1 VFIDRSS
8 SDETMPRDIPV
19 GNGSLLVTFDAHYRV
34 RDVYYPHVGRHNHTE
49 GHVQRFGLWVDGT
62 FSWVDEAG
70 WERDLRYAPDTMVT
84 DVRLTSRRLDLELRC
99 RDAVDYFS
107 PVFFREITVVD
118 LAGRP
123 RDVRIFL
130 HHDYSIDGTPVGDTV
145 MFAPATGGL
154 IHYKDDTFFLFNGR
168 DDARSGVRHFACG
181 TKRIGG
187 AEGTWRDAEDGHLAG
202 HAVAQGMVD
211 STIGFD
217 LRIKAGGAGRITT
230 WIAAG
235 GDVPEVVA
243 LNDKILQKTPQRMMD
258 RTAAYW
264 RLWATKEPLDFAPL
278 PASLRDFYT
287 RSQLVL
293 RTQIDESG
301 AILAANDSDI
311 QHFAGD
317 HYSYMW
323 PRDGALVT
331 HALGLAGQSELSRSF
346 FRFCDRILDDRG
358 YFLHKYNPTGSLA
371 STWHPNLLDGEQVLP
386 IQQDETA
393 LVVWAL
399 REHFL
404 RFRDVEFIK
413 PLYQSMV
420 VATGN
425 WMLAHRDHHGLPRPS
440 WDLWE
445 ERRGIHVF
453 TVGATIGALE
463 AAAAFCRDMGAD
475 DNAAR
480 FAEGAERMRGA
491 FLRTMWD
498 RESGRVAR
506 MAVPRQDGGYDL
518 DWTVDASCWGLF
530 AFGAFPADHEMVEQ
544 AMGRVRDRLWVDTD
558 IGGIA
563 RYENDYYH
571 QVERNDIGRVAG
583 NPWVI
588 CTLWLAQHEIAKA
601 TTLEELQQ
609 SLRYLRWCE
618 ARALPS
624 GVLAEQFDPWTGDP
638 ISVSPLTWSHATVI
652 ATVQMY
658 LRRHAALVEVEG
670 RDVAA
675 AMAGGAG

>member
-1 VFIDRSS
+1 
-8 SDETMPRDIPV
+8 MPRDIPV
-19 GNGSLLVTFDAHYRV
+19 GNGSLLVTFDAHYRM
-34 RDVYYPHVGRHNHTE
+34 RDVFYPHVGRHNHTE
-49 GHVQRFGLWVDGT
+49 GHVQRFGVWVDGR

-70 WERDLRYAPDTMVT
+70 WDRDLRYDSETMVT
-84 DVRLTSRRLDLELRC
+84 DVTLRHEQLGLELRC
-99 RDAVDYFS
+99 RDAVDYYS
-107 PVFFREITVVD
+107 PVYFREITVRD
-118 LAGRP
+118 LAGRA
-123 RDVRIFL
+123 REVRIFL
-130 HHDYSIDGTPVGDTV
+130 HHDYSIDGTAVGDTV
-145 MFAPATGGL
+145 MYDPATGGL
-154 IHYKDDTFFLFNGR
+154 IHYKDDTYFLFNGR
-168 DDARSGVRHFACG
+168 DDVRCGVEHFACG

-217 LRIKAGGAGRITT
+217 VRVPAGGEGRITT

-235 GDVPEVVA
+235 GNQLEVTA

-258 RTAAYW
+258 RTGAYW
-264 RLWATKEPLDFAPL
+264 RLWANKEPVDFSPL

-293 RTQIDESG
+293 RTQIDEGG

-323 PRDGALVT
+323 PRDGALVA
-331 HALGLAGQSELSRSF
+331 HALVLADQSELSRAF

-358 YFLHKYNPTGSLA
+358 YFLHKYNPNGSLA
-371 STWHPNLLDGEQVLP
+371 STWHPTLLDGETVLP

-399 REHFL
+399 RQHFL
-404 RFRDVEFIK
+404 AFRDVEFLK

-445 ERRGIHVF
+445 ERRGVHAF
-453 TVGATIGALE
+453 TVGATIGALD
-463 AAAAFCRDMGAD
+463 AAADFCRDMGAL

-480 FAEGAERMRGA
+480 FGEGAERMRGA

-498 RESGRVAR
+498 PKTERVAR
-506 MAVPRQDGGYDL
+506 MAIPREDGGYDL
-518 DWTVDASCWGLF
+518 DWTVDAANWGLF
-530 AFGAFPADHEMVEQ
+530 AFGAFAPDHPMVL
-544 AMGRVRDRLWVDTD
+544 ATMRRVRERLWVDTP

-571 QVERNDIGRVAG
+571 QIERNDIQRVAG

-588 CTLWLAQHEIAKA
+588 CTLWLAHHEILTA

-609 SLRYLRWCE
+609 ALRYLRWCE

-638 ISVSPLTWSHATVI
+638 ISVSPLTWSHATVV
-652 ATVQMY
+652 ATVQLY
-658 LRRHAALVEVEG
+658 LRRHSELSRGTGVPAE
-670 RDVAA
+670 
-675 AMAGGAG
+675 AMVGGSP